1 MSDHTYD
8 IIKNFALFAA
18 PILAFLGSLVT
29 IWAAIITKDPV
40 VPAAI
45 TASLTAVD
53 TLLGAIVIVAKN
65 IYEDNKEREEGE
77 KDVDRE
83 NE

>member
-8 IIKNFALFAA
+8 IIKNAALFAA

-45 TASLTAVD
+45 TATLTAID
-53 TLLGAIVIVAKN
+53 TLLGAVVIVARN
-65 IYEDNKEREEGE
+65 IYEDNKEKEKELEEG
-77 KDVDRE
+77 DE
-83 NE
+83 NG